1 VEADEAAQWQTQ
13 LISFRKGRIPQENL
27 RTTENKGLGN
37 HFPKQELDPKEETF
51 PSPVMMCTL
60 LDFKIAMDH

>member
-37 HFPKQELDPKEETF
+37 HFQNKSWIPKKKHF
-51 PSPVMMCTL
+51 L
-60 LDFKIAMDH
+60 LL